1 MIRRKAQNA
10 VKDWIDN
17 GKDAFLITVAR
28 QIGKTYLIRQCL
40 KESGIPYI
48 ELNFI

>member
-17 GKDAFLITVAR
+17 GKDAFDYGAR
-28 QIGKTYLIRQCL
+28 QIENISDTPVFKRKRHTLY
-40 KESGIPYI
+40 
-48 ELNFI
+48 